1 MHMNHPAQA
10 FFSPHILTID
20 VFGRYKHDSKLYAKL
35 RNFYER
41 NNNLLLRGTIICY
54 FCVSI
59 FIIMA
64 DEKLFDKIIITDS
77 LHEIASEKMEGYL
90 AHALCLDGSM
100 EFDFNGKHFSFGRH
114 DLMIVRKGGLVD
126 NMHISDDFRVMVIYI
141 DSRFV
146 EHCTPQSNYGMKG
159 QLALFMNPVMKLNE
173 AQFALCLQDFHGVK
187 YRYDTIGFVFYE
199 ESIRCAVQLMILDFF
214 DFHAYNYGDSSI
226 SPQYAVIMNKFLA
239 MLENGDYRN
248 NREVT
253 YYASE
258 LCVTAKYLSE
268 ICKKTSGHSAN
279 FWINRYTILDISRH
293 LRKKEFTFVQL
304 SDLFNFSSPAYFSRY
319 VQRYLGMSPSKTLG
333 IENNKN

>member
-1 MHMNHPAQA
+1 
-10 FFSPHILTID
+10 
-20 VFGRYKHDSKLYAKL
+20 
-35 RNFYER
+35 
-41 NNNLLLRGTIICY
+41 
-54 FCVSI
+54 
-59 FIIMA
+59 MA

-77 LHEIASEKMEGYL
+77 LSEIASEKMEGYL

-100 EFDFNGKHFSFGRH
+100 EFDFNGKHFSFRRH

-126 NMHISDDFRVMVIYI
+126 NMHIADDFRVMVIYI

-173 AQFALCLQDFHGVK
+173 AQFALCLQDFQGVK

-333 IENNKN
+333 IENNKK

>member
-1 MHMNHPAQA
+1 
-10 FFSPHILTID
+10 
-20 VFGRYKHDSKLYAKL
+20 
-35 RNFYER
+35 
-41 NNNLLLRGTIICY
+41 
-54 FCVSI
+54 
-59 FIIMA
+59 MA

-77 LHEIASEKMEGYL
+77 LSEIASEKMEGYL

-293 LRKKEFTFVQL
+293 LRKKEFTFVHL

-333 IENNKN
+333 IENNKK

>member
-1 MHMNHPAQA
+1 M
-10 FFSPHILTID
+10 
-20 VFGRYKHDSKLYAKL
+20 
-35 RNFYER
+35 EE
-41 NNNLLLRGTIICY
+41 
-54 FCVSI
+54 
-59 FIIMA
+59 
-64 DEKLFDKIIITDS
+64 EKDFDKIIISDTLEGVGTDRF
-77 LHEIASEKMEGYL
+77 ENYL
-90 AHALCLDGSM
+90 AHALCVGGAV
-100 EFDFNGKHFSFGRH
+100 EFDFNGNHFTMQKG
-114 DLMIVRKGGLVD
+114 DLIIVRKGKLIENVTTT
-126 NMHISDDFRVMVIYI
+126 DDFKVRVVYV
-141 DSRFV
+141 DSCFI

-173 AQFALCLQDFHGVK
+173 EQFALCMKDFDSVE
-187 YRYDTIGFVFYE
+187 YRVATKGFVFYE

-214 DFHAYNYGDSSI
+214 DFHACNYCDSSI
-226 SPQYAVIMNKFLA
+226 SSQYAVIMNKFLA

-319 VQRYLGMSPSKTLG
+319 VQRYLGMKPTDYRD
-333 IENNKN
+333 

>member
-1 MHMNHPAQA
+1 
-10 FFSPHILTID
+10 
-20 VFGRYKHDSKLYAKL
+20 
-35 RNFYER
+35 
-41 NNNLLLRGTIICY
+41 
-54 FCVSI
+54 
-59 FIIMA
+59 MA

-333 IENNKN
+333 IENNKK

>member
-1 MHMNHPAQA
+1 
-10 FFSPHILTID
+10 
-20 VFGRYKHDSKLYAKL
+20 
-35 RNFYER
+35 
-41 NNNLLLRGTIICY
+41 
-54 FCVSI
+54 
-59 FIIMA
+59 MA

-173 AQFALCLQDFHGVK
+173 AQFALCLQDFQGVK

-333 IENNKN
+333 IENNKK